1 MKNIELKTVWKDLK
15 WIFKYVKSFR
25 FPLIVI
31 ILLDALGSL
40 TSVAS
45 ATISKYLINAVTG
58 DIPLSALGWIIPV
71 ITGSFAVSLIIRSV
85 TSKISV
91 RTSTKLNNLM
101 RQDVFDHALSA
112 DWQSVSEYHSGDLLN
127 RMTGDVSSIV
137 STVMDTLPG
146 FVSLIVRLVAAF
158 FVILRFDASMGLI
171 ILLICPVAVVL
182 AQLVGRKLRK
192 FDTMM
197 RERMSKSQSFI
208 QESLQNIMII
218 KSFGLENLFMG
229 RLKKHQ
235 KDLYDIALE
244 KNSFA
249 VKLQVL
255 FSVLYQLASYSVMFW
270 GAYRLYNHAITFGD
284 YTAFISLAGQI
295 QSPLVMLITM
305 LPSAITSTSSAERLI
320 TLFGIKP
327 EEPPPENEQPI
338 NNYSI
343 ELKQVNFAYNKGETV
358 LENVSLLLPSGQ
370 ITALIGPS
378 GEGKTTLIRLFLGLI
393 QPQSGTILIGETLS
407 PSGATRPLFAYVP
420 QGNTLFSG
428 SVREN
433 LLLGSPDA
441 EESELRK
448 ALKQACALEFVEKLP
463 QGMDTNLGEKGLGL
477 SEGQAQRIAIARALL
492 RKAPFVLLDEATSAL
507 DMETEQRILANIQA
521 ELKSRTCIVITHRVT
536 AFDLCH
542 KIYRIKGKSAS
553 LVKGEGAVG

>member
-1 MKNIELKTVWKDLK
+1 
-15 WIFKYVKSFR
+15 
-25 FPLIVI
+25 
-31 ILLDALGSL
+31 
-40 TSVAS
+40 
-45 ATISKYLINAVTG
+45 LINAVTG
-58 DIPLSALGWIIPV
+58 SIPLSSLGWIIPV
-71 ITGSFAVSLIIRSV
+71 ITGSFALSLAIRSV

-101 RQDVFDHALSA
+101 RQDVFDHAMGA

-158 FVILRFDASMGLI
+158 LVIMRFDSSMGLI
-171 ILLICPVAVVL
+171 ILLIFPVAIVL

-255 FSVLYQLASYSVMFW
+255 FSVLYQIASYAVMFW

-305 LPSAITSTSSAERLI
+305 LPAAITSTSSAERLI

-327 EEPPPENEQPI
+327 EEQPPENEQSI

-343 ELKQVNFAYNKGETV
+343 ELKQVNFAYNKGGAV
-358 LENVSLLLPSGQ
+358 LEDVSLLLPSGQ

-393 QPQSGTILIGETLS
+393 QPQSGTVLIGETLS
-407 PSGATRPLFAYVP
+407 PSGTTRPLFAYVP

-428 SVREN
+428 SIREN

-441 EESELRK
+441 AESELRK
-448 ALKQACALEFVEKLP
+448 ALEQACALEFVEKLP

-507 DMETEQRILANIQA
+507 DMETEQRILANIQT
-521 ELKSRTCIVITHRVT
+521 ELKARTCVVITHRVT

-542 KIYRIKGKSAS
+542 KIYRIKDKSAS
-553 LVKGEGAVG
+553 LIKGENVAI